1 MKPKKLVISAFGPYL
16 ERTEIDF
23 SVFDNSGL
31 YLVTGDTGAGKSTI
45 FEAICYALYGETV
58 SGGDRSARIRMKPT

>member
-45 FEAICYALYGETV
+45 F
-58 SGGDRSARIRMKPT
+58 